1 MFFDV
6 SLVRRWAGRDLAVDI
21 RSDRRLTALVG
32 PSGAGKT
39 TILNMIAGLIRPDR
53 GRIVVG
59 GETLFDS
66 ERHIDLRPDARG
78 IGYVFQDN
86 RLFPHMSVARN
97 LRYGA
102 RRAGPAAAMIDEASL
117 LNVLGIGH
125 LMGRSPVTL
134 SGGEARRVAIGRAL
148 LSGPRLLLLDEPL
161 TSLDAARAEELLKA
175 IERIRDAFAIPILYV
190 SHNAAEIERL
200 TGGIAIRL

>member
-1 MFFDV
+1 MFFDI
-6 SLVRRWAGRDLAVDI
+6 SIRKRWAGRDLSLDL

-32 PSGAGKT
+32 ASGAGKT
-39 TILNMIAGLIRPDR
+39 TMLNMIARLIPPDA
-53 GRIVVG
+53 GRIVVDAV
-59 GETLFDS
+59 TLFDS
-66 ERHIDLRPDARG
+66 DRRIDLPPDARG

-102 RRAGPAAAMIDEASL
+102 RRVRAGAAAIDEATL
-117 LNVLGIGH
+117 LAVLGIGD
-125 LMGRSPVTL
+125 LLDRSPSTL

-161 TSLDAARAEELLKA
+161 TSLDAARAEEMLKV
-175 IERIRDAFAIPILYV
+175 IERIRDSLSIPILYV
-190 SHNAAEIERL
+190 SHNPAEIARL
-200 TGGIAIRL
+200 TDRVAELT